1 MGDIVLAVLFLGN
14 GRGKG
19 VKLGS
24 DILPELQMR
33 V

>member
-1 MGDIVLAVLFLGN
+1 MGDMVLAVLLLGN
-14 GRGKG
+14 GRGKRA
-19 VKLGS
+19 KLGS